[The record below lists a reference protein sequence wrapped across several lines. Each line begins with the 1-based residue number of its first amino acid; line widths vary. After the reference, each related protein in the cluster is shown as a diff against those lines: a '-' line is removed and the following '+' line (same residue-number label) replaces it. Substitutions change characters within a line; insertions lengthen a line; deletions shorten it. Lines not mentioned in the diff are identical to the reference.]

1 MNCIRALRETV
12 GEVDDKFNY
21 RYQQIFDAV
30 QYDERT
36 VIKKELISF
45 CEDTMQVI
53 LQNRAQTKN
62 SLILDSMEY
71 LKENFSDPD
80 LTLQSISSYLNVSSS
95 YFSTIFKKETGKSF
109 IDTLTEMKM
118 KKAKE
123 LVLMTNDK
131 MFEIAFECG
140 YDDQHYFSYSS

>member
-1 MNCIRALRETV
+1 IISTIYMNCIRALRETV

-80 LTLQSISSYLNVSSS
+80 LTLQSISSYLNV
-95 YFSTIFKKETGKSF
+95 KSIILCKIVDNVMNAGCSIIQQSNEALIMSF
-109 IDTLTEMKM
+109 GL
-118 KKAKE
+118 
-123 LVLMTNDK
+123 LVL
-131 MFEIAFECG
+131 
-140 YDDQHYFSYSS
+140 